1 MQHFVNISTR
11 KSKTKQNKKKK
22 KEFTAL
28 SNFNENY
35 TFFEKNGPWK
45 NAKTKKKNESFGFN
59 LFIKQVVA

>member
-35 TFFEKNGPWK
+35 TFFEKNGP
-45 NAKTKKKNESFGFN
+45 
-59 LFIKQVVA
+59 